1 MKCKGGQRKGGYW
14 VSTSYEIFPH
24 SNVITAVNTFF
35 LATMVLLLFVM
46 IRENPIYEQYDCDP
60 VDNKS

>member
-46 IRENPIYEQYDCDP
+46 IRENPS
-60 VDNKS
+60 NL